1 MRPPARVQNR
11 ESIPE
16 PVDPVPAQAVED
28 LMNMLLDADFFITS
42 GGSLVSKLRAEVVER
57 TVDEIDDYTA

>member
-1 MRPPARVQNR
+1 
-11 ESIPE
+11 
-16 PVDPVPAQAVED
+16 
-28 LMNMLLDADFFITS
+28 MNMLLDADFFITS